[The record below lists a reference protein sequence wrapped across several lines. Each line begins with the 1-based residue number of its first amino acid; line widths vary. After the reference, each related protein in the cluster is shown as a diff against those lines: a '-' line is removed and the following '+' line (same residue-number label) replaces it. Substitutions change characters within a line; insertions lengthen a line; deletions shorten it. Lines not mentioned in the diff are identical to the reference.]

1 MRLMNMKTATFKTQ
15 LFLAL
20 AVAVPALLAPA
31 AFAAVP
37 GITDTGTAGTFNLT
51 AQDAYLNQPDG
62 NAIYSWGYGCAS
74 GSTPTF
80 DPDKKLFPN
89 FPPTC
94 STMQVPGPTMIVTE
108 GSTVTIKLTNNL
120 PTAAGNT
127 SILFPGLNVTTSCAA
142 ATPVGQQGLL
152 TCEAAPGASVT
163 YTLTASN
170 PGTHA
175 YYSGTQGDLQI
186 EMGLYGAIIVLPAAV
201 PTSCDST
208 VTNLYGK
215 QDYGS
220 KTGILGFP
228 EQDFRL
234 AHAAYDHPRS
244 CYDREYLFQWAE
256 MDTRIHR
263 QAEAEVRAKAGCP
276 AGTMGCSLDVQ
287 TEPYHPAYFLING
300 RSMPDLMDPN
310 YASEYPHQPYNGNPH
325 MHPGELTLI
334 RTIGQGR
341 WQHPFH
347 EHANHVRILARDGNL
362 ILSPTAPGA
371 GGTRGLAGTL
381 MFNTDTTPGEAF
393 DGIFYFTGRGLNW
406 DPYGHHPAGTGTGTS
421 QLPITRITESGDT
434 VTVTFAGNEIPAT
447 GTPVVISGVNP
458 SGYDGTFTIASSS
471 AGASSNTITFTDT
484 NPDSLTF
491 TGISESGNT
500 VTVTTSATLPALL
513 VGTQVKIAGVVPAGY
528 NGTFSVASVAANG
541 RSFTYTNTSS
551 GLTAGTHGA
560 GTSATF
566 SVTFSLATATSG
578 AVTMSLGADSA
589 PNDPLASLPCYPD
602 SNGYYTTSSNPPAPT
617 WALNYYEWCQD
628 HNKPVQVAPFGDVAS
643 GGPATLPDPN
653 VLTNGQWYNG
663 SPYLGPDAALRG
675 SMPACDVNTNSNCTN
690 LMPSNTQANPSN
702 ERGWAF
708 MWHSHNEREITTNN
722 VFPGGMLMM
731 MLVDSREFPIDES
744 Q

>member
-1 MRLMNMKTATFKTQ
+1 MRPMIMKNATSKKQ

-20 AVAVPALLAPA
+20 IVALTLSLAPA
-31 AFAAVP
+31 AFAAAP
-37 GITDTGTAGTFNLT
+37 GMTSTAGAAGTFNLT

-62 NAIYSWGYGCAS
+62 SAVYSWGYGCVA

-80 DPDKKLFPN
+80 VPKASFTFAPSCN
-89 FPPTC
+89 
-94 STMQVPGPTMIVTE
+94 TMQVPGPTMIVTE
-108 GSTVTIKLTNNL
+108 GQAVTINLTNNL
-120 PTAAGNT
+120 PTAAGST
-127 SILFPGLNVTTSCAA
+127 SLLFPGFNVTTSCP
-142 ATPVGQQGLL
+142 ATGQQGIL
-152 TCEAAPGASVT
+152 TCEAAPGATVT
-163 YTLTASN
+163 YKFTATS

-186 EMGLYGAIIVLPAAV
+186 EMGLYGAIIVLPSTPPA
-201 PTSCDST
+201 TCDTT

-215 QDYGS
+215 VDYGTS
-220 KTGILGFP
+220 AGIPGFP

-234 AHAAYDHPRS
+234 AHAAYDHPKS

-256 MDTRIHR
+256 MDARIHK
-263 QAEAEVRAKAGCP
+263 QALAEVQAKAAACSSYV
-276 AGTMGCSLDVQ
+276 AGSGAIPVGCSLDVQ

-310 YASEYPHQPYNGNPH
+310 YAAEYPHQPYNGNPH

-362 ILSPTAPGA
+362 ILSPNNPAA
-371 GGTRGLAGTL
+371 NLAGIL

-406 DPYGHHPAGTGTGTS
+406 DPYGHHPPGVGATTASFTIS
-421 QLPITRITESGDT
+421 KITETGST
-434 VTVTFAGNEIPAT
+434 VTVTVLGSQVPAV
-447 GTPVVISGVNP
+447 GTPVSIVS
-458 SGYDGTFTIASSS
+458 
-471 AGASSNTITFTDT
+471 
-484 NPDSLTF
+484 
-491 TGISESGNT
+491 
-500 VTVTTSATLPALL
+500 VT
-513 VGTQVKIAGVVPAGY
+513 PAGY
-528 NGTFSVASVAANG
+528 NGTFTVTAA
-541 RSFTYTNTSS
+541 
-551 GLTAGTHGA
+551 AAGA
-560 GTSATF
+560 GTSTITYTDP
-566 SVTFSLATATSG
+566 VTG
-578 AVTMSLGADSA
+578 LGAGSGGIARVSLVSNTA
-589 PNDPLASLPCYPD
+589 PNDPLASLPCTPD
-602 SNGYYTTSSNPPAPT
+602 ANGYNTGNPA
-617 WALNYYEWCQD
+617 ALNYFEWCQD
-628 HNKPVQVAPFGDVAS
+628 HNKPVQVAPFGDVAA

-653 VLTNGQWYNG
+653 VLTNGQWYGG
-663 SPYLGPDAALRG
+663 SPYLGPDASLRG
-675 SMPACDVNTNSNCTN
+675 NMPTCDTTTNGGCTPM
-690 LMPSNTQANPSN
+690 LPSNTQANPAN